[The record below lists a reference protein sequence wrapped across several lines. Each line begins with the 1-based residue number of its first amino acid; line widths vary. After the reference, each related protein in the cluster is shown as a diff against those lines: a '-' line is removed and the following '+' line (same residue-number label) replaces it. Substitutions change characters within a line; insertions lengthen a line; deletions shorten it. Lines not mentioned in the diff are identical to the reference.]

1 MSKKFI
7 ELNIGRN
14 KPTFIIAEAGINH
27 DGDLDLAFKMVD
39 TAKAAGSSA
48 IKFQTYTAEKRAK
61 ADSPIFAG
69 LKQRELSYDQQRKI
83 KEYADQ
89 KGLMFFSTP
98 FDPEAAE
105 FLQSLEVP
113 LMKIASFDIV
123 NKVLLEA
130 VAKTG
135 TPTIISRG
143 MASREEIDTA
153 VKIFEKY
160 GTEYAI
166 LHCVSSYPAPKEEV
180 NLNIINSLL
189 QNYSCPVGYS
199 DHTLGAEA
207 CVYAVALGARIIEKH
222 FTTDKTRSGADHSM
236 SADGGDI
243 KELVEKIRQ
252 LETMLGNGEIKSL
265 PVEEPIR
272 IYRRET

>member
-89 KGLMFFSTP
+89 KGLMFF
-98 FDPEAAE
+98 
-105 FLQSLEVP
+105 
-113 LMKIASFDIV
+113 I
-123 NKVLLEA
+123 
-130 VAKTG
+130 
-135 TPTIISRG
+135 
-143 MASREEIDTA
+143 
-153 VKIFEKY
+153 
-160 GTEYAI
+160 YAM
-166 LHCVSSYPAPKEEV
+166 LRL
-180 NLNIINSLL
+180 LNIQKL
-189 QNYSCPVGYS
+189 
-199 DHTLGAEA
+199 AA
-207 CVYAVALGARIIEKH
+207 W
-222 FTTDKTRSGADHSM
+222 
-236 SADGGDI
+236 
-243 KELVEKIRQ
+243 
-252 LETMLGNGEIKSL
+252 
-265 PVEEPIR
+265 
-272 IYRRET
+272 